1 MDTIQGRIKNYVF
14 RNDDNG
20 YSVARVITDEESL
33 ITIVGYLPKI
43 SEDVVYQFS
52 GEWVVHQT
60 YGKQL
65 KIETFKK
72 AEAQSLS
79 GLISYLSSS
88 FFTGIGPK
96 TAEKIVTE
104 LGSDAIEQILNN
116 PSVLKVV
123 GLSPIR
129 IKKLHDQIKENQIH
143 EHILVTLYGYN
154 ISGKIAMKLID
165 RYDLQTIEKIE
176 DNPYRLIDDIDGI
189 GFLKADEIAH
199 KLGIEKDDM
208 RRIKAA
214 ILYTFEHVAYAN
226 GDIYL
231 TEDELFKYTNQTLNI
246 SVDIQTG
253 IDALVEENRV
263 IIEEDRYYLSV
274 SYHTEK
280 AVAKKLIDIN
290 NEPLE
295 DANIDY
301 INTLIDAV
309 ELQKNIV
316 YTEVQ
321 KDAIRQA
328 LTHKLTVITGGPGTG
343 KTTIIDGLIEVYR
356 LYHDLKDKGPML
368 YQKVAL
374 LAPTGRA
381 AKRIKEIL
389 GLEASTIHRHL
400 GYGYDGMFT
409 SDESH
414 PLPQELIVVDEA
426 SMIDLYLAHQ
436 LFQAVLPHTQVVIVG
451 DVDQLPSVGPGQV
464 LFDLIESKQIEVV
477 RLNQIHR
484 QAKDSQI
491 ITLARKVNEQN
502 LDMVDLESI
511 NDVYLYHA
519 YPNQIHQTIV
529 KQVTGALHKGY
540 SMIDDIQVLA
550 PMYRGELGIDKLNQV
565 LQQAFNPDPDI
576 SITYGD
582 KIYAKGDKVI
592 QLVNDPERAIMNGD
606 IGVVTKVGKNVDNKE
621 FLVVRFD
628 DNEVMYLKEDLDE
641 LNLAY
646 AVSIHKAQGSE
657 YKIVMMPIVKPYMHM
672 LKKELL
678 YTAITR
684 AKQYLI
690 ILGDMQLL
698 VYAANHLQSKRKTTL
713 ALRLNDANDDNQD
726 NPSDTDEL
734 SPYDFM

>member
-1 MDTIQGRIKNYVF
+1 MDTIKGRIKNYVY
-14 RNDDNG
+14 RNEENA

-43 SEDVVYQFS
+43 SEDVIYEFS
-52 GEWVVHQT
+52 GEWVHHQT

-65 KIETFKK
+65 KVETFKK
-72 AEAQSLS
+72 AEAQSLT

-104 LGSDAIEQILNN
+104 LGPDAIHKIMDQ
-116 PSVLKVV
+116 PRVLSSV

-129 IKKLHDQIKENQIH
+129 IKKLYDQIKENQQN
-143 EHILVTLYGYN
+143 EHILVTLYSYN
-154 ISGKIAMKLID
+154 ISGKVAMKLID
-165 RYDLQTIEKIE
+165 CYGLSTIEKIE
-176 DNPYRLIDDIDGI
+176 ENPYRLIDDIDGI

-199 KLGIEKDDM
+199 KLGIEKHDM

-214 ILYTFEHVAYAN
+214 IIYTFEHVAYAN
-226 GDIYL
+226 GDLYL
-231 TEDELFKYTNQTLNI
+231 DKDELFKYTAQTLHL
-246 SVDIQTG
+246 SVDIQEG
-253 IDALVEENRV
+253 IDALQEEHKIV
-263 IIEEDRYYLSV
+263 IEDERFYLAV

-280 AVAKKLIDIN
+280 ALAKKILTITQTS
-290 NEPLE
+290 LE
-295 DANIDY
+295 DIDVDY

-309 ELQKNIV
+309 ELQKNMV
-316 YTEVQ
+316 YTDVQ
-321 KDAIRQA
+321 KAAIRQS
-328 LTHKLTVITGGPGTG
+328 LTHKVTVITGGPGTG

-356 LYHDLKDKGPML
+356 LYHNLKDNGPLL

-381 AKRIKEIL
+381 AKRIKEII
-389 GLEASTIHRHL
+389 GLNASTIHRHL
-400 GYGYDGMFT
+400 GFGYDGIFT
-409 SDESH
+409 NDESN
-414 PLPQELIVVDEA
+414 PLPQELIVIDEA

-436 LFQAVLPHTQVVIVG
+436 LFQAILPYAQVVIVG

-464 LFDLIESKQIEVV
+464 LYDIITSNQVEVV

-491 ITLARKVNEQN
+491 VTLARKVNEQN
-502 LDMVDLESI
+502 LEMVDLQSV

-519 YPNQIHQTIV
+519 YQNRIHHILV
-529 KQVTGALHKGY
+529 KQVQGALNQGY
-540 SMIDDIQVLA
+540 SMIDDLQVLA

-565 LQQAFNPDPDI
+565 LQQAFNPQPEDY
-576 SITYGD
+576 ITYGE

-606 IGVVTKVGKNVDNKE
+606 IGIVTKVGINTDRKKY
-621 FLVVRFD
+621 LVVRFD
-628 DNEVMYLKEDLDE
+628 QNEVMYLKEDLDE

-646 AVSIHKAQGSE
+646 AISIHKAQGSE
-657 YKIVMMPIVKPYMHM
+657 YKIVMMPIVKPFMHM
-672 LKKELL
+672 LKKELI

-690 ILGDMQLL
+690 VFGDMHLL

-713 ALRLNDANDDNQD
+713 ALRLVETIEKKEVEDEKVN
-726 NPSDTDEL
+726 EL

>member
-1 MDTIQGRIKNYVF
+1 MDTIKGKIKNYVF
-14 RNDDNG
+14 RNDNNN
-20 YSVARVITDEESL
+20 YSVARVITDDESL
-33 ITIVGYLPKI
+33 VTIVGYLPKI
-43 SEDVVYQFS
+43 SEDVIYEFS
-52 GEWVVHQT
+52 GNWVTHQS
-60 YGKQL
+60 YGRQL
-65 KIETFKK
+65 KVETFKK

-96 TAEKIVTE
+96 TAEKIVE
-104 LGSDAIEQILNN
+104 ALGTDAIDKIMDD
-116 PSVLKVV
+116 PTVLDIV

-129 IKKLHDQIKENQIH
+129 IKKLHHQIEENQVN

-165 RYDLQTIEKIE
+165 SYALSTLEKIE
-176 DNPYRLIDDIDGI
+176 ENPYRLIDDIDGI
-189 GFLKADEIAH
+189 GFLKADEIAF
-199 KLGIEKDDM
+199 KLGVDKDDM

-214 ILYTFEHVAYAN
+214 ILYTFEHVAYSN
-226 GDIYL
+226 GDLYL
-231 TEDELFKYTNQTLNI
+231 DKDELYKYTTQTLNLN
-246 SVDIQTG
+246 VDINQG
-253 IDALVEENRV
+253 IAALQEEKRL
-263 IIEEDRYYLSV
+263 IIEDDRYYLAI

-280 AVAKKLIDIN
+280 ALAKCMLDID
-290 NEPLE
+290 NEPL
-295 DANIDY
+295 DDVDINY

-316 YTEVQ
+316 YTNVQ

-328 LTHKLTVITGGPGTG
+328 LTHKITVITGGPGTG

-356 LYHDLKDKGPML
+356 LYHNLKDKGPML

-389 GLEASTIHRHL
+389 GLNASTIHRHL
-400 GYGYDGMFT
+400 GFGYDGIFSYDDT
-409 SDESH
+409 H
-414 PLPQELIVVDEA
+414 PLPQDFIVVDEA

-436 LFQAVLPHTQVVIVG
+436 LFQAVLPHAQVVIVG

-464 LFDLIESKQIEVV
+464 LYDIISSKRVEVV

-519 YPNQIHQTIV
+519 YTNQIHSIIV
-529 KQVTGALHKGY
+529 KQVQGALNQGY
-540 SMIDDIQVLA
+540 SMIEDLQVLA
-550 PMYRGELGIDKLNQV
+550 PMYRGDLGIDKLNQV
-565 LQQAFNPDPDI
+565 LQQAFNPDPEAF
-576 SITYGD
+576 ITYGD
-582 KIYAKGDKVI
+582 KSYASGDKVI

-606 IGVVTKVGKNVDNKE
+606 IGVVTKVGTNTDHKKY
-621 FLVVRFD
+621 LVVRFD
-628 DNEVMYLKEDLDE
+628 DNDVMYLKEDLDE

-646 AVSIHKAQGSE
+646 AISIHKSQGSE

-672 LKKELL
+672 LKKELI

-690 ILGDMQLL
+690 VLGDMKLL

-713 ALRLNDANDDNQD
+713 ALRLNEALENNEIEDDGIED
-726 NPSDTDEL
+726 L

>member
-1 MDTIQGRIKNYVF
+1 MDTIQGKIKNYVF
-14 RNDDNG
+14 RNDENG
-20 YSVARVITDEESL
+20 YSVARVITDDETL

-43 SEDVVYQFS
+43 SEDVIYQFS
-52 GEWVVHQT
+52 GEWVHHQT
-60 YGKQL
+60 YGEQL
-65 KIETFKK
+65 KIATFKK

-88 FFTGIGPK
+88 FFTGVGPK

-104 LGSDAIEQILNN
+104 LGESAIEQIIKD
-116 PSVLKVV
+116 PTVLSKV
-123 GLSPIR
+123 GLSPVR
-129 IKKLHDQIKENQIH
+129 SKKLHNQIIENQAH

-165 RYDLQTIEKIE
+165 RYDLKTLEMIEE
-176 DNPYRLIDDIDGI
+176 NPYRLIDEIEGI

-199 KLGIEKDDM
+199 KLGIKEDDM

-214 ILYTFEHVAYAN
+214 ILYTFDHVAYAN
-226 GDIYL
+226 GDLYL
-231 TEDELFKYTNQTLNI
+231 EKDELYRYTTQTLNLA
-246 SVDIQTG
+246 VDIQLG
-253 IDALVEENRV
+253 IDALQEEKKL
-263 IIEEDRYYLSV
+263 IIEDDHYYLAA

-280 AVAKKLIDIN
+280 VLARKIIDIHDT
-290 NEPLE
+290 PLD
-295 DANIDY
+295 DADIDY
-301 INTLIDAV
+301 IDTLIDAV
-309 ELQKNIV
+309 ELQKNMV
-316 YTEVQ
+316 YTSVQ

-328 LTHKLTVITGGPGTG
+328 LTHKITVITGGPGTG

-356 LYHDLKDKGPML
+356 LYHHLQDKGPLL

-389 GLEASTIHRHL
+389 GLQASTIHRHL
-400 GYGYDGMFT
+400 GYGYDGLFAY
-409 SDESH
+409 DESH
-414 PLPQELIVVDEA
+414 PLPQELIVIDEA

-436 LFQAVLPHTQVVIVG
+436 LFQAILPQAQVVIVG
-451 DVDQLPSVGPGQV
+451 DVDQLPSVGPGQI
-464 LFDLIESKQIEVV
+464 LYDIISSERITVV

-484 QAKDSQI
+484 QAKNSEI
-491 ITLARKVNEQN
+491 VNLARKVNDQN
-502 LDMVDLESI
+502 LEMADLKSM
-511 NDVYLYHA
+511 NDVYLYRA
-519 YPNQIHQTIV
+519 NNNQIHQIII
-529 KQVTGALHKGY
+529 KQIQGALDQGY
-540 SMIDDIQVLA
+540 SMIDDLQVLA
-550 PMYRGELGIDKLNQV
+550 PMYRGELGIDRLNQV
-565 LQQAFNPDPDI
+565 LQQAFNPN
-576 SITYGD
+576 SNEQITYGD

-606 IGVVTKVGKNVDNKE
+606 IGLVTKVGSNVDHKQ

-646 AVSIHKAQGSE
+646 AISIHKAQGSE
-657 YKIVMMPIVKPYMHM
+657 YKIVIMPIVKPYMHM
-672 LKKELL
+672 LKKELI

-690 ILGDMQLL
+690 VLGDMPLL

-713 ALRLNDANDDNQD
+713 ALRLNDYNQNNEVEDDLK
-726 NPSDTDEL
+726 EL

>member
-1 MDTIQGRIKNYVF
+1 MDTIQGKIKNYVY

-20 YSVARVITDEESL
+20 YSVARVITDDELL

-43 SEDVVYQFS
+43 SEDVIYQFT
-52 GEWVVHQT
+52 GECVHHQT
-60 YGKQL
+60 YGEQL
-65 KIETFKK
+65 KVITFKK

-96 TAEKIVTE
+96 TAEKIVSE
-104 LGSDAIEQILNN
+104 LGEHAIEQILAH
-116 PSVLKVV
+116 PEVLSRV
-123 GLSPIR
+123 GLSPVR
-129 IKKLHDQIKENQIH
+129 SKKLFDQIKENQAH

-165 RYDLQTIEKIE
+165 RYDLKTLEMVE
-176 DNPYRLIDDIDGI
+176 DNPYRLIDDIEGI
-189 GFLKADEIAH
+189 GFLKADEIAQ

-231 TEDELFKYTNQTLNI
+231 DKDELHQYTSQTLNLTI
-246 SVDIQTG
+246 DIQMG
-253 IDALVEENRV
+253 IDALLEEKKM
-263 IIEEDRYYLSV
+263 IIEEERYYLAV
-274 SYHTEK
+274 SYYTEK
-280 AVAKKLIDIN
+280 ALARKLIDIN
-290 NEPLE
+290 TMPLE
-295 DANIDY
+295 DADIAYID
-301 INTLIDAV
+301 TLIDAV

-316 YTEVQ
+316 YTDVQ
-321 KDAIRQA
+321 KDAIRQS
-328 LTHKLTVITGGPGTG
+328 LTHKVTVITGGPGTG

-356 LYHDLKDKGPML
+356 LYHHLKDKGPLL

-389 GLEASTIHRHL
+389 GLNASTIHRHL
-400 GYGYDGMFT
+400 GYGYDGLFAY
-409 SDESH
+409 DESH
-414 PLPQELIVVDEA
+414 PLPQDLIVIDEA

-436 LFQAVLPHTQVVIVG
+436 LFQAILPHTQVIIVG

-464 LFDLIESKQIEVV
+464 LYDIISSACITVV

-484 QAKDSQI
+484 QAKDSEI
-491 ITLARKVNEQN
+491 VNLARKVNDQN
-502 LDMVDLESI
+502 LEMVDLKSI
-511 NDVYLYHA
+511 NDVYLYRA
-519 YPNQIHQTIV
+519 YPNQIHGIII
-529 KQVTGALHKGY
+529 KQVQGALNQGY
-540 SMIDDIQVLA
+540 SMIEDLQVLA
-550 PMYRGELGIDKLNQV
+550 PMYRGELGIDRLNQV
-565 LQQAFNPDPDI
+565 LQQAFNPNPDVYM
-576 SITYGD
+576 THGD
-582 KIYAKGDKVI
+582 KVYARGDKVI

-606 IGVVTKVGKNVDNKE
+606 IGIISKVGTNVDKKQ
-621 FLVVRFD
+621 FLIVRFEY
-628 DNEVMYLKEDLDE
+628 NEVKYLKEDLDE

-646 AVSIHKAQGSE
+646 AISIHKAQGSE
-657 YKIVMMPIVKPYMHM
+657 YKIVIMPIVKPYMHM
-672 LKKELL
+672 LKKELI

-690 ILGDMQLL
+690 VLGDMPLL

-713 ALRLNDANDDNQD
+713 ATRLNDQHITDNNDDNLK
-726 NPSDTDEL
+726 EL